1 MPAGGI
7 ISTIPYP
14 KSFKQGAF
22 QVFGNYDNPGS
33 SMWVLSASPHSNTH
47 CKAASHTLAG
57 SGTPMMRMW
66 AIGK

>member
-1 MPAGGI
+1 M
-7 ISTIPYP
+7 
-14 KSFKQGAF
+14 
-22 QVFGNYDNPGS
+22 FGNYDNPGS
-33 SMWVLSASPHSNTH
+33 SMWVLSASPYSNTH